1 MMKRAM
7 AVLVPVILL
16 GAQGLVTAQIP
27 GCPPNGNGGGT
38 NNINNNVVNTVNDQ
52 FQTANAVGGGDADS
66 YSTSAAQGGAAT
78 VEVGDTVNWNHSESY
93 VGDQVNWS
101 DNDTVSSVN
110 IDTTSISN
118 YKGRVAPLGTYPPYL
133 PMWNHGGWGTVQAYF
148 PNGPTTYDTVY
159 EKTFDPAN
167 ADDMHELKGVLASL
181 SYEGPLHFLGG
192 MLNGVRVLLG
202 GPDQFHRGRGFE
214 IANSVARDRRPEGKP
229 LLVFIDSKV
238 DPKLL
243 EAEGY
248 AYVGR
253 LSLEGEVNRN
263 WDHLYNA
270 ALAEALPWDVD
281 ILLVSGGMKGV
292 TVGTNTSFPSAS
304 YGYSQ
309 TNYSLALFGGKS
321 RGITEG
327 KGEPVLSASAYR
339 FCPELLER
347 RRLPQGL
354 YDRIRRRPVAAAAAM
369 PAQQQ
374 ARAMATA
381 ATPAQHQKR
390 TVATA
395 TPQKRVAMPTD
406 TGNGRKTGPAT
417 IRELYDMASVTT
429 SQQADP
435 VVFK

>member
-1 MMKRAM
+1 M
-7 AVLVPVILL
+7 AVLIPVIFL
-16 GAQGLVTAQIP
+16 GAQGRVAAQIP
-27 GCPPNGNGGGT
+27 GCSPNGNGT
-38 NNINNNVVNTVNDQ
+38 SNINNNVVNTVNDQ

-66 YSTSAAQGGAAT
+66 YSNSSAQGGTAT
-78 VEVGDTVNWNHSESY
+78 VEVGETVNWNYSESTI
-93 VGDQVNWS
+93 GDQVNWS
-101 DNDTVSSVN
+101 DNDSVSSVN
-110 IDTTSISN
+110 IETTSISN

-159 EKTFDPAN
+159 EKAFDPAN

-238 DPKLL
+238 DAQLL

-354 YDRIRRRPVAAAAAM
+354 YDRIRRRPPVAAAAAAT

-374 ARAMATA
+374 ARAMAATA
-381 ATPAQHQKR
+381 AQ
-390 TVATA
+390 
-395 TPQKRVAMPTD
+395 QKRVAMPTD
-406 TGNGRKTGPAT
+406 TGNGKKSGPAS
-417 IRELYDMASVTT
+417 IRELYDVASVTT

-435 VVFK
+435 AIFK

>member
-1 MMKRAM
+1 MKRAM
-7 AVLVPVILL
+7 A
-16 GAQGLVTAQIP
+16 GLVFVLLIGAWGIVGAQIP
-27 GCPPNGNGGGT
+27 SCPPNGNGT
-38 NNINNNVVNTVNDQ
+38 SNINNNVVNTMNDQ
-52 FQTANAVGGGDADS
+52 FQTATAVGGGDADS
-66 YSTSAAQGGAAT
+66 YSTSSAAGGTST
-78 VEVGDTVNWNHSESY
+78 VEVGDTVNWNYSEST

-101 DNDTVSSVN
+101 DNDSVSSVN

-133 PMWNHGGWGTVQAYF
+133 PMWNHGGWGTVNAYF
-148 PNGPTTYDTVY
+148 QNGPTSYDAVY
-159 EKTFDPAN
+159 EKTFDPSN

-181 SYEGPLHFLGG
+181 SYDGALNFLGG

-214 IANSVARDRRPEGKP
+214 IANSLVRDRRPEGKP
-229 LLVFIDSKV
+229 LLVFIDSRV
-238 DPKLL
+238 DPQLL

-281 ILLVSGGMKGV
+281 ILLVAGGMKGV

-309 TNYSLALFGGKS
+309 TNYSLALFGGSSK
-321 RGITEG
+321 GITEG

-339 FCPELLER
+339 FCPELIER

-354 YDRIRRRPVAAAAAM
+354 YDRIRRRVPATAAVAT

-374 ARAMATA
+374 ARAVA
-381 ATPAQHQKR
+381 AASE
-390 TVATA
+390 
-395 TPQKRVAMPTD
+395 QKRVAMPED
-406 TGNGRKTGPAT
+406 TGNSRKSGPAT
-417 IRELYDMASVTT
+417 IRELFDMAGVTA
-429 SQQADP
+429 SQQAGP
-435 VVFK
+435 VIIK